1 MPKVS
6 HSVSAT
12 SQDQSAFSGLMDV
25 QAQTLFELASEGL
38 LLVESASQVIV
49 AANRAACVGLGYA
62 PTQLCNRPLSALIQ
76 GFGPQAKGELPSDPV
91 SLAHPGGE
99 SYPEPLSL
107 AAIAP
112 HDPASLALYR
122 QEGGLWH
129 VQATVHE
136 DFLPGYQLWQLQPI
150 AVPPESVAMPAASV
164 IPLVSETSPQ
174 EAQQRYEDLLHSLDG
189 IVWEFDLLSER
200 FTFVSQKLEKILG
213 YTPEQWLADASLWQ
227 SSIHPDDREAVL
239 SACFSL
245 SQVQDDF
252 HIEYRMLT
260 ATGAVVWIRDF
271 VTVVK
276 VQQQPVKLRGVLV
289 DISDR
294 KQVEEQLEASQRL
307 TQQILDIS
315 PDILYLYDLST
326 QQLTYL
332 NNRVTELMG
341 YLPEELQA
349 LDGAGLLDLIHPA
362 DRDRVS
368 AIVQQLMAAEPGTTL
383 ETEFRVL
390 RADGEWR
397 WLHSC
402 QTLMVSPDPTPTPL
416 FFGTVQDI
424 HDRKLAEK
432 SLRDSE
438 KQFRTL
444 TEALPAAVLIF
455 QDTDILYV
463 NSAATVITGYG
474 REQLLNLSLDNLI
487 HPDCRQSFWDKHWT
501 LATHPGAG
509 ASSSPQPSPLPLQT
523 EVKILTQAGETR
535 WLAFCERSIE
545 FAGQRATLGIAF
557 DISDRKRAEAALQA
571 REAQI
576 RLITDSVPCLIAYVD
591 AQQRYQFVNQ
601 QYANWFGR
609 DRDHIVGRQMR
620 TILKT
625 TDYRQVQPHI
635 KTVLQGQPVDFDAIL
650 LDCHQQAHD
659 VHVSYIPHH
668 HTDGRVLGFYVLIED
683 VTTLKQS
690 ERRWRESEARYR
702 SVVEAISEGIL
713 LQQADGQIIACNTAA
728 ERILGL
734 SQEQILGTT
743 ATDPIWWTIHEDGS
757 PFLAQDYPMV
767 VALRTGQPQSH
778 VIMGVYRPDGHLR
791 WLLVNAQPIF
801 AADGQTPQASVVS
814 FSDITERR
822 AAEQHLRSQELRL
835 RLALD
840 AAALGTWEWL
850 APDAPWLTGSERTQA
865 IYGLP
870 APDNHIDRAA
880 LWERIHPDDRER
892 VAQAI
897 ATSFAQQTS
906 CHLEYRL
913 QLPDSEERWVAVW
926 ATVFTAEG
934 DAPPQMTGI
943 VRDITQHK
951 QAEAALRYQSEQEYL
966 MRVMTQHIHE
976 SLDLDQILN
985 TAVAEVHQFLQVDR
999 VLVYQLH
1006 PLDTADATPD
1016 TELPAAGGTGRTGH
1030 NVTVRAEAVSAG
1042 CPSMLG
1048 WLLRDPWL
1056 QSATVLAD
1064 LQAGLPYIVTDL
1076 QALDLPSATQDFLA
1090 FFQIE
1095 AILMV
1100 PIRRGEALWGVLV
1113 AHDCHAPRSWSQV
1126 GMNLLLQLV
1135 DQISIAIQQAELYQT
1150 VQDLNQNLEQQV
1162 QERTAQLEQMLHF
1175 EALLQRITD
1184 KVRGSIDEDQI
1195 LQAAVQELALGLN
1208 LTCCDTGIYNPEQT
1222 VSTIRHEYTQN
1233 LPSAQGASIS
1243 LAESMD
1249 AAVYAQLLRGEY
1261 CQFCFIASGVVRPV
1275 RRLYAIMTCPIVD
1288 DQGVIGDLWLF
1299 KRQSQVFSDSEIRLV
1314 QQVANHCAIGI
1325 RQARLYV
1332 AAQAQV
1338 AELGRLNRLKDD
1350 FLSTISHELRTPLS
1364 NMNNAIQ
1371 MLELFLTQPNLFQEA
1386 AEVNLR
1392 LTPSRAISYL
1402 QILRHQYQEELN
1414 LVNDLLDLSR
1424 LEAGRVSLELTT
1436 LNLSTWVPCVLEL
1449 FDDRIRSQNQRLY
1462 IDIEPTLPLI
1472 TTDRIHLEHIL
1483 KELVNNACK
1492 YTPPGQAIHVQ
1503 VSTRANQVYLTV
1515 SNSGVTIPPEELPH
1529 LFEKFYRV
1537 PSADPWKYGGTGLGL
1552 ALVDQ
1557 RVKQLGGRIWAESKA
1572 GITRFTVEL
1581 PQIIATQPSQARE
1594 SVLDNPPQ
1602 DTLHDHKAE

>member
-1 MPKVS
+1 MIAKAS
-6 HSVSAT
+6 HTASST
-12 SQDQSAFSGLMDV
+12 NQEQSALSGLMDA
-25 QAQTLFELASEGL
+25 QAQTLFELAADGL
-38 LLVESASQVIV
+38 LLVQTAGQEIV
-49 AANRAACVGLGYA
+49 AANPAACAGLGYTPA
-62 PTQLCNRPLSALIQ
+62 DLCNRRLSALVQ
-76 GFGPQAKGELPSDPV
+76 RPNGLPKGGMSPSAYPAPRPLGGALEPYPDQPLP
-91 SLAHPGGE
+91 
-99 SYPEPLSL
+99 

-112 HDPASLALYR
+112 QPPAPLALYR
-122 QEGGLWH
+122 QDGSLWY
-129 VQATVHE
+129 VRLTVHE
-136 DFLPGYQLWQLQPI
+136 DFLPGHQLWQLQPI
-150 AVPPESVAMPAASV
+150 AEPLGAEAIPPPVPVATS
-164 IPLVSETSPQ
+164 LVTTTSTR

-189 IVWEFDLLSER
+189 VVWEFDLLNER

-227 SSIHPDDREAVL
+227 NSIHPDDRAAAV
-239 SACFSL
+239 STCVAL

-252 HIEYRMLT
+252 HFEYRMLT
-260 ATGAVVWIRDF
+260 ATGEVVWIRDF

-276 VQQQPVKLRGVLV
+276 AQQQPVKLRGVLV

-294 KQVEEQLEASQRL
+294 KQVEEELQASQQIN
-307 TQQILDIS
+307 QQILDIS

-332 NNRVTELMG
+332 NARVTELMG

-349 LDGAGLLDLIHPA
+349 LDATGLLDLVHPA
-362 DRDRVS
+362 DRDRVL
-368 AIVQQLMAAEPGTTL
+368 ATLQQLITSEQGTTL
-383 ETEFRVL
+383 ETEL
-390 RADGEWR
+390 RLLRSDGEWR

-402 QTLMVSPDPTPTPL
+402 QTLMVTPDPKQPL
-416 FFGTVQDI
+416 LLFGTVQDI

-455 QDTDILYV
+455 QDTDIRYA
-463 NSAATVITGYG
+463 NSGATVITGYE
-474 REQLLNLSLDNLI
+474 REQLLNLSLDDLI
-487 HPDCRQSFWDKHWT
+487 HPDFRQSFWDRHRT
-501 LATHPGAG
+501 LAALQWSGTEAIRHPWAG
-509 ASSSPQPSPLPLQT
+509 AAPSTQLSPLPPQI
-523 EVKILTQAGETR
+523 EVKILTQAGEER
-535 WLAFCERSIE
+535 WLAFCDRPIE
-545 FAGQRATLGIAF
+545 FEGQTATLGIAF

-591 AQQRYQFVNQ
+591 DQQRYQFVNQ

-609 DRDHIVGRQMR
+609 DRDHILGRQMR

-625 TDYRQVQPHI
+625 TYYRQVQAHI
-635 KTVLQGQPVDFDAIL
+635 KTVLRGQAVDFDAIL
-650 LDCHQQAHD
+650 LDCHQQPHD
-659 VHVSYIPHH
+659 VHISYVPHRH
-668 HTDGRVLGFYVLIED
+668 ADGRVLGFYVLIED

-690 ERRWRESEARYR
+690 ERRLRESEARYR

-713 LQQADGQIIACNTAA
+713 LQQVDGQIIACNTAA
-728 ERILGL
+728 EQILGL
-734 SQEQILGTT
+734 TQDQILGTT

-778 VIMGVYRPDGHLR
+778 VVMGIYRPDGHLR

-801 AADGQTPQASVVS
+801 DADGQTPQASVVS

-835 RLALD
+835 RLALE

-850 APDAPWLTGSERTQA
+850 APDTPWLTGSERTQA

-870 APDNHIDRAA
+870 ATDGHLDQADF
-880 LWERIHPDDRER
+880 WERIHPDDRDR
-892 VAQAI
+892 VTQAI
-897 ATSFAQQTS
+897 ATSFAQQTP

-913 QLPDSEERWVAVW
+913 QLPDGEERWIALW
-926 ATVFTAEG
+926 ATVFTTEG
-934 DAPPQMTGI
+934 DAPPQMAGI
-943 VRDITQHK
+943 VRDITQQK
-951 QAEAALRYQSEQEYL
+951 QAEAALRYQGEQEYL
-966 MRVMTQHIHE
+966 MRLMTQHIHA

-1006 PLDTADATPD
+1006 PTGDPDAAHD
-1016 TELPAAGGTGRTGH
+1016 AEQPAVGDPVRTGYD
-1030 NVTVRAEAVSAG
+1030 VTVRAEAVSAG
-1042 CPSMLG
+1042 CLSMLG

-1056 QSATVLAD
+1056 QSAAVLGD
-1064 LQAGLPYIVTDL
+1064 LQAGLPYTAADL
-1076 QALDLPSATQDFLA
+1076 RALDLPPATQDFLE
-1090 FFQIE
+1090 FFQIG
-1095 AILMV
+1095 AMLMV
-1100 PIRRGEALWGVLV
+1100 PILRGEALWGVLV
-1113 AHDCHAPRSWSQV
+1113 AHDCHASRSWPTI

-1135 DQISIAIQQAELYQT
+1135 GQISIAIQQAELYQT
-1150 VQDLNQNLEQQV
+1150 VQKLNQNLEQQV

-1195 LQAAVQELALGLN
+1195 LQTAVQELALGLN
-1208 LTCCDTGIYNPEQT
+1208 LACCDTGIYNTEQT

-1233 LPSAQGASIS
+1233 LPPAQGTSIP
-1243 LAESMD
+1243 LAEGID
-1249 AAVYAQLLRGEY
+1249 AAVYTQLLQGQY
-1261 CQFCFIASGVVRPV
+1261 GQFCFIASGVVRPV
-1275 RRLYAIMTCPIVD
+1275 RRQYAILACPIVD

-1332 AAQAQV
+1332 AAQTQV

-1386 AEVNLR
+1386 AEATLR

-1436 LNLSTWVPCVLEL
+1436 LDLHTWLPCVLEL

-1472 TTDRIHLEHIL
+1472 TTDRIYLEHIL
-1483 KELVNNACK
+1483 KELLNNACK
-1492 YTPPGQAIHVQ
+1492 YTPPGQAIRVQ
-1503 VSTRANQVYLTV
+1503 LSAKATQVFLAV

-1552 ALVDQ
+1552 ALVEQ
-1557 RVKQLGGRIWAESKA
+1557 RVKQLGGRIWADSEA

-1581 PQIIATQPSQARE
+1581 PQTTMAGSGG
-1594 SVLDNPPQ
+1594 
-1602 DTLHDHKAE
+1602 